1 MKGKAKPEW
10 IRAKLP
16 TEKRFKEINSLLVAN
31 DLHTVCKEAFCPNR
45 TECWESGTAT
55 FLLMGEY
62 CTRSCK
68 FCDVTTRNP
77 QKLLNE
83 DEPRNL
89 AQVIKKLKLKYAVLT
104 SVTRDDL
111 QDGGAEHLAKCIKEI
126 RLLNPSTIVEILIPD
141 FKGNVESLR
150 TIIDSDPQVIGH
162 NVETT
167 ESLTPK
173 VRDRRASYTQSI
185 QVLRIIKELNPNII
199 TKSSIL
205 LGMGETD
212 EEIFTTLKDLKDVNV
227 DIVTLGQYLQPSRK
241 SIPVQEYV
249 TPQKFEFW
257 KKRAL
262 QVGFRSVVSGPLV
275 RSSYKAERVYSEV
288 ISN

>member
-16 TEKRFKEINSLLVAN
+16 TEKKFKEINSLLVAHK
-31 DLHTVCKEAFCPNR
+31 LHTVCKEAFCPNR

-62 CTRSCK
+62 CTRSCE
-68 FCDVTTRNP
+68 FCDVTTKNP
-77 QKLLNE
+77 RKHLNKE
-83 DEPRNL
+83 EPQNL
-89 AQVIKKLKLKYAVLT
+89 AFVIKKLNLKYAVLT

-111 QDGGAEHLAKCIKEI
+111 QDGGADHLAKCVEEI
-126 RLLNPSTIVEILIPD
+126 RLLNPSTIIEILIPD
-141 FKGNVESLR
+141 FNGRLESIKTIVESN
-150 TIIDSDPQVIGH
+150 PQVIGH
-162 NVETT
+162 NIETT

-173 VRDRRASYTQSI
+173 VRDHRASYSQSL
-185 QVLRIIKELNPNII
+185 QVLRTIKDLNSNIF

-212 EEIFTTLKDLKDVNV
+212 EEIMHTLEDLKSASV

-241 SIPVQEYV
+241 SIPVQEYI
-249 TPQKFEFW
+249 TPQKYKFW

-262 QVGFRSVVSGPLV
+262 QVGFQSVVSGPLV
-275 RSSYKAERVYSEV
+275 RSSYKAEMVYSKL